1 MTLAVHK
8 GFVKTA
14 VYNNDRASSERR
26 ESLYRLVIG
35 PTWRR
40 DPGRAGPGVALIL
53 IIYNLNLT
61 PVTLPNLT

>member
-40 DPGRAGPGVALIL
+40 DPGRAGPGVAIIL
-53 IIYNLNLT
+53 ITYNLNSNPCNT
-61 PVTLPNLT
+61 P